1 MGRHRKAIAASSG
14 VLLIALLEYAA
25 TTPDVERALELV
37 VPHGVVP
44 LVPVL
49 FGGLATVAAVW
60 KATNAQPSADADS
73 VDPPAPADM
82 AQQQAGNESAAPA
95 PMPGPAAATPPDGPP
110 PTAGPGAL
118 ILDPQAPV
126 APFRDRGAPPATSLV
141 QLLPPPAPDYH

>member
-37 VPHGVVP
+37 VPHGIVP

-60 KATNAQPSADADS
+60 KASNAHQSPPADS
-73 VDPPAPADM
+73 VPEPAPTALSPQDVVLTSTVGAGAPILDPPAVP
-82 AQQQAGNESAAPA
+82 
-95 PMPGPAAATPPDGPP
+95 
-110 PTAGPGAL
+110 
-118 ILDPQAPV
+118 
-126 APFRDRGAPPATSLV
+126 APPARAEPEARTSLV